1 MGKMSEPVDADEV
14 IPPSSRGK
22 GVPLTAPGA
31 TASEKHATARI
42 IARWLDE
49 LFPIPGTTFR
59 VGLDPII
66 SLVPGVGDIIS
77 SSVSFV
83 VMLEAVRTGVSL
95 SVIMRMAFNMIV
107 NALLDMIPG
116 AGPAASI
123 FFKSNSRNLELLRRW
138 QAGQHREVRRGSRLL
153 LTLIVCLCFLVLMAL
168 MAVWAFYAWTFARLF
183 GLA

>member
-1 MGKMSEPVDADEV
+1 MT
-14 IPPSSRGK
+14 PPGSTK
-22 GVPLTAPGA
+22 N
-31 TASEKHATARI
+31 EKHATARI

-66 SLVPGVGDIIS
+66 ALIPGVGDIIS

-83 VMLEAVRTGVSL
+83 VMLEAVRTGVSI
-95 SVIMRMAFNMIV
+95 SVILRMAFNMIV

-123 FFKSNSRNLELLRRW
+123 FFKSNSRNLELLHRW
-138 QAGQHREVRRGSRLL
+138 QAGQHNQVRRGSRLL
-153 LTLIVCLCFLVLMAL
+153 LSAIVCVCFLVLIAL
-168 MAVWAFYAWTFARLF
+168 MAVWAFYAWTFAKLF
-183 GLA
+183 GFT